1 MTDTAPP
8 LAPPSVADFHPAPEP
23 SEETAGSHPRRGFL
37 ALPVLAVAA
46 AAAACTPQQVEDWKR
61 AVEDGKPAAQKRRT
75 NGEDTNVPD
84 IAFRWRPGRSGS
96 NERPSSD
103 PALQTTR

>member
-8 LAPPSVADFHPAPEP
+8 LAPPSVADFHPAPDP

-61 AVEDGKPAAQKRRT
+61 AQNPA
-75 NGEDTNVPD
+75 PPPPP
-84 IAFRWRPGRSGS
+84 PGPTGP
-96 NERPSSD
+96 PSAVSAEMAVD
-103 PALQTTR
+103 KLTFGPTPGLVDHVCAVGVGTW